1 MKVAEPQ
8 ITKST
13 EFEAQVPPK
22 LTEVNGFGTQ
32 IQAALAKIE
41 EVGTQSDLRLR
52 TEIGQVT
59 TTIDIAI

>member
-1 MKVAEPQ
+1 MKVSEPQ
-8 ITKST
+8 MIKST

-22 LTEVNGFGTQ
+22 LAEFPGFGTQ
-32 IQAALAKIE
+32 IEAALAKIE

-59 TTIDIAI
+59 TTVDTAI